1 MKIKKVVETP
11 EGSFTFEGE
20 LGPEEHDFII
30 EAGIAFLVRQGIVP
44 FKMATK
50 AGDFASYVKP
60 TEDSLQ

>member
-1 MKIKKVVETP
+1 MKIKQVVKTE

-20 LGPEEHDFII
+20 IGQEEHDFLI
-30 EAGIAFLVRQGIVP
+30 EAGISFLVRQGIIP

-60 TEDSLQ
+60 TEDTLQ